1 MKKTK
6 QWMAA
11 ALAVA
16 GALITAHAQPDPWE
30 LVFDQ
35 VFSPTDL
42 AEHPD
47 GSVYAAGYCYDFAT
61 QESTPTVIRG
71 TERGTQWETVF
82 ATLSLSPGD
91 EFRAMTIVPSGTVYV
106 CGQIGGVN
114 GVWSGESGLPW
125 KRFELD
131 GDFRVQDIASDAAGN
146 IYVCGTQDRVDDR
159 IPARWQTLKGTP
171 TTAGGVEWLVLDTY
185 GEFSKNGSYAGRI
198 AVRPSSDPDLAAE
211 IWVAGRPGYKTDGRG
226 SITRALRKSVDGGAS
241 WTTVG
246 AYDYANGGGGI
257 MNVAVN
263 AAGTVV
269 TAGRGYRQ
277 LTRTTGEY
285 YWLTRLSTDGG
296 DNWQDVDALGGYAA
310 YAVAFDP
317 EGNLFVAGQKMFDG
331 GGGLVRRSADG
342 GQTWQ
347 TSLEYAW
354 GEYGLSL
361 SAVSDLSG
369 DVFVGGLGQTRGVG
383 LIYRLA
389 PSE

>member
-35 VFSPTDL
+35 VFSPNDL
-42 AEHPD
+42 AAHPD
-47 GSVYAAGYCYDFAT
+47 GSVYAAGFYYDFAT
-61 QESTPTVIRG
+61 DEYTPTVIHG
-71 TERGTQWETVF
+71 TDSGTQWETVF
-82 ATLSLSPGD
+82 ATKNPSGFMFP
-91 EFRAMTIVPSGTVYV
+91 AMTIVPSGTVYV
-106 CGQIGGVN
+106 CGQIGGN
-114 GVWSGESGLPW
+114 KVWSGYAGSQW
-125 KRFELD
+125 KSFELD

-146 IYVCGTQDRVDDR
+146 IYVCGSQDRVDDR
-159 IPARWQTLKGTP
+159 IPARWQTLKGIP
-171 TTAGGVEWLVLDTY
+171 TAGGIEWLALDTY
-185 GEFSKNGSYAGRI
+185 GEFANHPSTAYHI
-198 AVRPSSDPDLAAE
+198 AVRPSADPEQPAE
-211 IWVAGRPGYKTDGRG
+211 IWVAGHPGYKTDGIKD
-226 SITRALRKSVDGGAS
+226 SYTFALRKSVDGGAS

-246 AYDYANGGGGI
+246 AYNYANLGI
-257 MNVAVN
+257 TDVAVN

-269 TAGRGYRQ
+269 TVARGYRQ

-310 YAVAFDP
+310 AAVAFDP
-317 EGNLFVAGQKMFDG
+317 EGNLFVAGHQVFDG

-354 GEYGLSL
+354 GEYGWSQ
-361 SAVSDLSG
+361 SAVSDLFG
-369 DVFVGGLGQTRGVG
+369 NVFVGGVGQTRGVG